1 MLFARHL
8 RSLRRPLTFAALVA
22 GAIFASRVVLF
33 AHAMLL
39 SSDPKPGSVID
50 RSPERVRLVFSE
62 AIDATVSGIRLV
74 PPSGAQRDLAVSA
87 DPGDPSALIA
97 PLAPLAAGKYR
108 IVWRNVSVD
117 GHAMSGSFGFTVR
130 GDTKTAPAAIVPL
143 IPSILQVDTLLAVG
157 PTRFPVTAALL
168 RGLAL
173 GCLMALAG
181 ILFFSRRAAVPS
193 ALASRVSV
201 SLSAAAVV
209 LFAAHLVAWI
219 SSAAADHGFDLSW
232 GWSMLGTAPG
242 HMELARLAA
251 AALALWALVL
261 ARRTLLALLFA
272 FVGLVISGAIGHPAA
287 MHSLWTIPAKA
298 VHLCAGAA
306 WLGGL
311 LWLVLA
317 DHADVERFVGEAR
330 RVSSV
335 ALVSVVLVVFS
346 GVIQTR
352 FFVATPV
359 DLIRTTYGIIVLLKI
374 AGVLILIAFGAHHRY
389 RHLPNV
395 ATADAGARLRAS
407 VRYEIA
413 VFALVTLLGG
423 LLAYIPPRESEI
435 PAVNTPIASVRRP

>member
-1 MLFARHL
+1 MLFVRHV
-8 RSLRRPLTFAALVA
+8 RSLRRPLAFAALVA

-62 AIDATVSGIRLV
+62 AIDAKVSGIRLV
-74 PPSGAQRDLAVSA
+74 PPSRAQRDLAVSA
-87 DPGDPSALIA
+87 DPGDPSALVA

-108 IVWRNVSVD
+108 IVWRNVSAD

-130 GDTKTAPAAIVPL
+130 GDTTTAPAAIVPL
-143 IPSILQVDTLLAVG
+143 IPPILQVDTLPAVG

-181 ILFFSRRAAVPS
+181 ILFFSRRAVPS

-232 GWSMLGTAPG
+232 GWSMLGTTPG

-251 AALALWALVL
+251 AVLALWALVL
-261 ARRTLLALLFA
+261 ARRTPLALLFA
-272 FVGLVISGAIGHPAA
+272 FVGLAISGAIGHPAA
-287 MHSLWTIPAKA
+287 IHSLWTIPAKA
-298 VHLCAGAA
+298 MHLCAGAT

-346 GVIQTR
+346 GVIQTC

-389 RHLPNV
+389 RHLPNI
-395 ATADAGARLRAS
+395 ATAAGGARLRAS

-423 LLAYIPPRESEI
+423 LLAYVPPRGSEI
-435 PAVNTPIASVRRP
+435 VAGNTPVSSTGRP